1 MGRGLPIWH
10 GVLLAGVVA
19 WSGCG
24 RDSEGGL
31 RPAPELEGG
40 LTWLNSPPLSWA
52 ALRGKV
58 VLLDFFEYSCVNCL
72 RTLPYLQE
80 WQRRYAAH
88 DLVIIGIHT
97 PQYGFSM
104 DPQNVFQA
112 VQRLGLTYPVVVD
125 SNFAI
130 ANAYENR
137 FWPRKFLIDQA
148 GRIRFEHTGEGA
160 YVTTER
166 VIQELIREIHPRA
179 ELPAPMAPLRP
190 TDREGVVCYPM
201 TPELYLGQERGRLGN
216 LTNAPTTDP
225 VQFTLPATLAPDTLY
240 VAGEWANQSEY
251 LRHTRDTEEY
261 EDFLALVYRG
271 TEVNVVMKPEDV
283 YWLKVLVTQD
293 GAPLRREVAGR
304 DVLFE
309 DDGASYLKVD
319 APRMYN
325 VIANQPYG
333 SHELRL
339 FVRSRGLSVYS
350 FSFGTCEMPGDIKR
364 LQQPKET
371 K

>member
-1 MGRGLPIWH
+1 MAA
-10 GVLLAGVVA
+10 VLA
-19 WSGCG
+19 WSG
-24 RDSEGGL
+24 GGGGGGVSS
-31 RPAPELEGG
+31 RPAPELDGG
-40 LTWLNSPPLSWA
+40 LTWLNSPPLTLA
-52 ALRGKV
+52 ELRGKV

-72 RTLPYLQE
+72 RTLPYVQE

-88 DLVIIGIHT
+88 GLVTIGIHS

-104 DPQNVFQA
+104 DPQNVFRA
-112 VQRLGLTYPVVVD
+112 VQRLGLAYPVAVD

-148 GRIRFEHTGEGA
+148 GRIRFDHTGEGA

-166 VIQELIREIHPRA
+166 MIQELIREIHPHA
-179 ELPAPMAPLRP
+179 ELPVPMAPLTP
-190 TDREGVVCYPM
+190 TDREGVVCYPV
-201 TPELYLGQERGRLGN
+201 TPELYLGQDRGRLGN
-216 LTNAPTTDP
+216 AADTATADP
-225 VQFTLPATLAPDTLY
+225 VTFTLPAKLSPDTIY
-240 VAGEWANQSEY
+240 AAGEWANQSEY

-261 EDFLALVYRG
+261 EDCLALVYRA
-271 TEVNVVMKPEDV
+271 TEVNVVMKPDAE

-293 GAPLRREVAGR
+293 GVPVRREVAGA
-304 DVLFE
+304 DVFFE
-309 DDGASYLKVD
+309 DDGASYIKVD
-319 APRMYN
+319 APRMYH

-339 FVRSRGLSVYS
+339 YVRSQGLSVYS
-350 FSFGTCEMPGDIKR
+350 LSFGTCEMPADVKR